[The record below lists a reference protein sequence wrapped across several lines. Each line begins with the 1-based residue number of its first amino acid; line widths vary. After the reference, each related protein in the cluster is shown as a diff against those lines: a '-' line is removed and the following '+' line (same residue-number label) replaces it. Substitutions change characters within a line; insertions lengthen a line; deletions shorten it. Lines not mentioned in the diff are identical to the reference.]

1 MVVLF
6 VDNVT
11 LADEGVYSCI
21 ISGDHDPLISSTT
34 VTFHETARESQRKGA
49 TISQPLPQISS
60 ALEGEVIDLTCVID
74 CEEPFSYVWLRNG
87 EVLPDS
93 EEFKC
98 VDPPYTLIFYRI
110 VSI

>member
-11 LADEGVYSCI
+11 VADEGIYSCI

-34 VTFHETARESQRKGA
+34 VTFHETDSEFKRNGA
-49 TISQPLPQISS
+49 TISQHLPEISR
-60 ALEGEVIDLTCVID
+60 AVEGEVIDLTCVID
-74 CEEPFSYVWLRNG
+74 CDEPFSYVWLRNG

-93 EEFKC
+93 EEFK
-98 VDPPYTLIFYRI
+98 
-110 VSI
+110 